1 MPAEVKHKYQGVYL
15 MFWGDTLT
23 EQDLHAAESQ
33 WERAR
38 CKDQPSLAVLVLD
51 TIQVA
56 NPLGAARLFA
66 NQLRVSLERLIVV
79 NNSVP
84 SGIIIERLH
93 QLLPDLKIEA
103 APHQV
108 VAIQRAK
115 DLLNI
120 PPTAPDYSCEEVV

>member
-23 EQDLHAAESQ
+23 EQDLRDAETQ

-38 CKDQPSLAVLVLD
+38 IKDQHSEAVLVLD
-51 TIQVA
+51 TVQVA

-66 NQLRVSLERLIVV
+66 SQLQTSLKRLIIV

-84 SGIIIERLH
+84 AEIIIERLR
-93 QLLPDLKIEA
+93 QLLPQLSIEG

-108 VAIQRAK
+108 VAVQRAK
-115 DLLNI
+115 NLLNI
-120 PPTAPDYSCEEVV
+120 PPTAPDFSCEEVV

>member
-1 MPAEVKHKYQGVYL
+1 MPAEMKHKYQGVYL

-23 EQDLHAAESQ
+23 EQDLHDTEEQ

-38 CKDQPSLAVLVLD
+38 TKDQPSKAVLVLD
-51 TIQVA
+51 IVQVA

-66 NQLRVSLERLIVV
+66 SQLHTPLERLIIV

-84 SGIIIERLH
+84 AEIIIERLR
-93 QLLPDLKIEA
+93 QLLPHIPIEA

-115 DLLNI
+115 NLLNI

>member
-23 EQDLHAAESQ
+23 EQDLRDAETQ

-38 CKDQPSLAVLVLD
+38 IKDQPSEAVLVLD
-51 TIQVA
+51 TVQVA

-66 NQLRVSLERLIVV
+66 SQLQTSLKRLIIV

-84 SGIIIERLH
+84 AEIIIERLR
-93 QLLPDLKIEA
+93 QLLPQLSMK
-103 APHQV
+103 
-108 VAIQRAK
+108 
-115 DLLNI
+115 
-120 PPTAPDYSCEEVV
+120 PPLTKW